1 MSVQDAIVFG
11 FENKSW
17 LGNQHGKH
25 TSNIQKHFLCLATG
39 KNLGCFFSGSMSCCS
54 GHWNN
59 VVATK
64 DKWKKKKK
72 NLLHLSSSTSFAWK
86 PLCGDLCDW
95 AGCLPVTGQGKDG
108 QGGPS
113 ASQSWFPPHPTLQLG
128 TFSISSS
135 GKAGNWLFL
144 WDEHDPEKHSAQSAC
159 VLDRVLGAPSH
170 QRGFEPLSTADMQVF
185 QGNSNSSWA
194 PNHHNSWPSCLHRQS
209 EKFISTG
216 SS

>member
-1 MSVQDAIVFG
+1 MIRKSTWEAYFKYPKAFSLPSNWQELGVF
-11 FENKSW
+11 
-17 LGNQHGKH
+17 
-25 TSNIQKHFLCLATG
+25 
-39 KNLGCFFSGSMSCCS
+39 FFWFYVMLLWSLEQRGRYKRQMEE
-54 GHWNN
+54 
-59 VVATK
+59 
-64 DKWKKKKK
+64 KKKK